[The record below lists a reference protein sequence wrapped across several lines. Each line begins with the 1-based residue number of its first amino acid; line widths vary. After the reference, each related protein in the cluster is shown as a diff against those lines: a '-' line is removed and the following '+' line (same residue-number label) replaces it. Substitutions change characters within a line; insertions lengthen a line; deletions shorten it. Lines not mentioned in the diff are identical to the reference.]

1 MPHSPHPGFIICS
14 LAKSDV
20 VIPKILHTSIAQ
32 LFVEA
37 LKNIYIQVDSICL
50 TRLTVYSGKN
60 ILKLSVCLEAFLFLK
75 INKPQLT
82 PEMLEN
88 SFFYL

>member
-1 MPHSPHPGFIICS
+1 MPHPGFIVCS

-37 LKNIYIQVDSICL
+37 LKNIYMY
-50 TRLTVYSGKN
+50 TGRLNMSYQT
-60 ILKLSVCLEAFLFLK
+60 
-75 INKPQLT
+75 
-82 PEMLEN
+82 N
-88 SFFYL
+88 SEFR

>member
-37 LKNIYIQVDSICL
+37 LKNIYIQVESICL

-60 ILKLSVCLEAFLFLK
+60 ILKLSVYLEAFLFLK
-75 INKPQLT
+75 NDETQQT
-82 PEMLEN
+82 PKI
-88 SFFYL
+88 